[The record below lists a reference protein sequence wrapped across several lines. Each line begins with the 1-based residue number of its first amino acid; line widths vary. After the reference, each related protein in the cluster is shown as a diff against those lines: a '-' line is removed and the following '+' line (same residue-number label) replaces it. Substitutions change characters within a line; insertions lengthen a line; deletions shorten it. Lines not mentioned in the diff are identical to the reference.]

1 LKLKSIT
8 IQNFMSIRKAVV
20 ELSDQGMTLVRG
32 ENNDDPA
39 FDSNGSGKSTIF
51 EALAY
56 VLYEKTIRDIKVA
69 EVINRD
75 VGKNMCL
82 FLDFEGDDKK
92 KYRISRYRK
101 HREHKNNT
109 YIFQDG
115 TNITPKSTKD
125 ANALIEEIFKM
136 DFLTF
141 TNSILFG
148 GGLIKTFTVATDS
161 EKKSILE
168 TMLQMDIWSKAQD
181 VAKKKLKEVE
191 GELVE
196 FESKL
201 QKSDHLVD
209 EINQTIES
217 LKVSQKEEEENRKVK
232 IKELKHVLKEE
243 EENAKDEITKLE
255 TELEA
260 ANSALT
266 EKAAEETDS
275 EEVLEDL
282 EEILEKVEK
291 TVKKFKLVEEQV
303 SDFESNKK
311 MNLRII
317 KNNDSDIKKLRDE
330 YNDIRDGVG
339 SDCPVCGQEITEDS
353 TESSLEHIIS
363 KIEKIEADS
372 DRLKNSN
379 EEIQDS
385 IDSLN
390 KTLKKKS
397 KYEKQ
402 KDKIMGEISD
412 LKASFKAE
420 EKIRK
425 GLQREISV
433 LESSLEKAKK
443 KTGVKRI
450 KKQLED
456 LKSETSNYENLIK
469 SKEKQ
474 IESILKEVDEVKEL
488 TKDKMN
494 RKEHLKFA
502 VDAYGNAGIKS
513 YLLDD
518 VTPYLNERANYYLRK
533 LAGNTTEIEFS
544 TQTRLANGEVR
555 DKFEVR
561 ITNSVGG
568 DSYKSNS
575 VGERRRIDLSISLAL
590 QDLVMSRSNA
600 KMNILLYD
608 EIFDGLDA
616 IGCENAIQ
624 LLQEIQKDV
633 ETIFVIT
640 HNDILK
646 SFFDKSLVVTKED
659 GKTTVSKEG

>member
-1 LKLKSIT
+1 LKLKGVT
-8 IQNFMSIRKAVV
+8 IQNFMSIRKTVV
-20 ELSDQGMTLVRG
+20 ELSDQGMLLVRG

-51 EALAY
+51 EAIVFAI
-56 VLYEKTIRDIKVA
+56 YERVIRDIKVN

-75 VGKNMCL
+75 VGKNMCI
-82 FLDFEGDDKK
+82 FLDFIGDDNKEF
-92 KYRISRYRK
+92 RISRYRK

-115 TNITPKSTKD
+115 HNITPKSTKD
-125 ANALIEEIFKM
+125 SNAMIEDIFKM

-148 GGLIKTFTVATDS
+148 GGLIKTFTVATDA
-161 EKKSILE
+161 EKKNILE
-168 TMLQMDIWSKAQD
+168 KMLQLDVWSKAQD

-196 FESKL
+196 FDHKL
-201 QKSDHLVD
+201 QKSANLVD
-209 EINQTIES
+209 EIKQTIES
-217 LKVSQKEEEENRKVK
+217 LEVAEKEENENKKVK
-232 IKELKHVLKEE
+232 LKELKKSLKKAEEDSKEE
-243 EENAKDEITKLE
+243 ISNLE
-255 TELEA
+255 SELQI
-260 ANSALT
+260 ANDALT
-266 EKAAEETDS
+266 EKCAEETDS

-282 EEILEKVEK
+282 EEIYEKVEK
-291 TVKKFKLVEEQV
+291 TIKKFKLVEEQL

-317 KNNDSDIKKLRDE
+317 KSNDNDIKKLRDE

-339 SDCPVCGQEITEDS
+339 TDCPVCGQEITEDS

-363 KIEKIEADS
+363 KIDKIESENDN
-372 DRLKNSN
+372 LKRSN
-379 EEIQDS
+379 EDIQDS
-385 IDSLN
+385 INSLN
-390 KTLKKKS
+390 KTLKKKD

-402 KDKIMGEISD
+402 KDKILGEISE

-425 GLQREISV
+425 GLQREISMI
-433 LESSLEKAKK
+433 ESSLEKAKK
-443 KTGVKRI
+443 KLDVKRI
-450 KKQLED
+450 EKQIEET
-456 LKSETSNYENLIK
+456 KSETSNYSSLIT
-469 SKEKQ
+469 SKHNQ
-474 IESILKEVDEVKEL
+474 IDEITREVEEIKES
-488 TKDKMN
+488 TKDKQK
-494 RKEHLKFA
+494 RKEKLEFA
-502 VDAYGNAGIKS
+502 VDAYGNSGIKS
-513 YLLDD
+513 YLLDG
-518 VTPYLNERANYYLRK
+518 VTPFLNKRANYYVRK
-533 LAGNTTEIEFS
+533 LAGNTTDIEFS
-544 TQTRLANGEVR
+544 TQTRLSNGELR

-561 ITNSVGG
+561 ITNAVGG

-575 VGERRRIDLSISLAL
+575 TGERRRIDLAISLAL

-616 IGCENAIQ
+616 VGCENAIQ

-646 SFFDKSLVVTKED
+646 SFFDKSLIVTKED